1 MAKRKSK
8 PAKKQKDSKETRKT
22 SAQKARARAAA
33 KAKKSTHSAKRVSR
47 ARQSLEKGLVKALE
61 SGIRREKLE
70 DEADA
75 IERSARECV
84 SLVLKAR
91 KTALP
96 LGASRFGGSPDMP
109 RTATW
114 PLSARGYLT
123 FLAQI
128 NLSELPKLKGRP
140 LPPSGWLYVFLGSD
154 ESTSDVEHVVK
165 FAKGRTVLESR
176 AAPPGTRVLPV
187 CAVTAKLAC
196 DIPGKGAPERKAWS
210 FAARASGRLRALTGR
225 VGTGYPRLLG
235 YPSCAMDDPRE
246 TAALIRD
253 LRRRPFD
260 LTWQSRNRVA
270 VDAARAEWVHLLSL
284 GSDTGLGVTF
294 CHSGVLQIVIRRAD
308 LKARS
313 FSRTH
318 ACISAK

>member
-1 MAKRKSK
+1 MAKKKGK
-8 PAKKQKDSKETRKT
+8 PAKRQKDSKETRST

-33 KAKKSTHSAKRVSR
+33 EAKKSTQRKKRVSR

-61 SGIRREKLE
+61 SGIRREKL
-70 DEADA
+70 DDAADA

-84 SLVLKAR
+84 SFSLKAR
-91 KTALP
+91 KRALA
-96 LGASRFGGSPDMP
+96 LGASRFGGTPDMP
-109 RTATW
+109 STATW

-140 LPPSGWLYVFLGSD
+140 LPPSGWIYVFLGSD
-154 ESTSDVEHVVK
+154 QSTSDVEHVIK
-165 FAKGRTVLESR
+165 YSKGRSVLEPR
-176 AAPPGTRVLPV
+176 AAPAGTRVLPSF
-187 CAVTAKLAC
+187 AATGKLAC
-196 DIPGKGAPERKAWS
+196 AIPGKGAPERKEWK
-210 FAARASGRLRALTGR
+210 FASRVSGRLRALRGR
-225 VGTGYPRLLG
+225 VGGVYPRLLG
-235 YPSCAMDDPRE
+235 YPSCSVDDPRE

-270 VDAARAEWVHLLSL
+270 VDAARAEWRHLFSL
-284 GSDTGLGVTF
+284 GSHKGLGVSF
-294 CHSGVLQIVIRRAD
+294 CHSGVLQVVIRRSD

-318 ACISAK
+318 ACISAT